1 MDVTMDKIIP
11 PEKNC
16 NNTSSASAVEKC
28 NNQNN
33 KKSCLNENSETT
45 SEVVE
50 EHPEAE
56 AYLKHLLEDGSKEGD
71 SGYDME
77 LPPWYDEHLF
87 KQGQNFMTKYRFVI
101 QSGMLSGLVAVL
113 AIPSILRVLMCT
125 RQSSN
130 PATAYRRYVRTLLHT
145 NCWYKYSAEDK
156 SSKFW
161 TSLRA
166 VRKAH
171 SKSSRACAKLG
182 AGQIT
187 QKDLALTQF
196 GFIGFLSLGA
206 HRIQLHDDHFLEAT
220 SHLWRVLGYLLGIKD
235 EYNICGRNWE
245 ETKLRLDIVMR
256 KVYQPAL
263 ENPSEDFL
271 QMSKALLDG
280 LWHINTTL
288 TVGSFLFFT
297 KRLCYVKGYEY
308 FEFDYPPYR
317 KPDPQQRLYYK
328 DLSWLDRFIVF
339 YAMIIVTYLHKY
351 DIVRC
356 YLNFRAWLN
365 EQLIEYLPYVAILK
379 FGTAWAYV
387 SIFSRGGKE
396 NEFEYHLKEE

>member
-1 MDVTMDKIIP
+1 MDKCKAMDMDINY
-11 PEKNC
+11 EN
-16 NNTSSASAVEKC
+16 NNTAGEKC
-28 NNQNN
+28 NAIDNNQN
-33 KKSCLNENSETT
+33 KRVTCLNGDAETAI
-45 SEVVE
+45 E
-50 EHPEAE
+50 EQPEAE
-56 AYLKHLLEDGSKEGD
+56 AYLKHLLENGCNEGD
-71 SGYDME
+71 SGYEME

-87 KQGQNFMTKYRFVI
+87 KQGQSFMNKYRFVI

-113 AIPSILRVLMCT
+113 AIPSILKVLICT
-125 RQSSN
+125 RQSSS

-145 NCWYKYSAEDK
+145 NSWYKYSASDK
-156 SSKFW
+156 SSRFW

-171 SKSSRACAKLG
+171 SRSSRACAKLG

-206 HRIQLHDDHFLEAT
+206 HRIQLDDEHFLEAT

-235 EYNICGRNWE
+235 EYNICGRNWL
-245 ETKLRLDIVMR
+245 ETKLRLSIVMR
-256 KVYQPAL
+256 KVYEPAL
-263 ENPSEDFL
+263 ENPSEEFKE
-271 QMSKALLDG
+271 MSKALLEG

-288 TVGSFLFFT
+288 TVGSFVYFT

-308 FEFDYPPYR
+308 FKFDYPPWR
-317 KPDPQQRLYYK
+317 KPDPQQHLYYK
-328 DLSWLDRFIVF
+328 DLSWIDRFIVF
-339 YAMIIVTYLHKY
+339 YALILITYLHKF

-365 EQLIEYLPYVAILK
+365 ELLIEYLPYLAILK
-379 FGTAWAYV
+379 FGTTWAYV
-387 SIFSRGGKE
+387 SIFNRSGGE
-396 NEFEYHLKEE
+396 NEFEYHLKED